1 MKIKMV
7 DLVTIALSLVV
18 FTIVFAPTD
27 VFAAA
32 NIFDTIQAKMLSTAK
47 DVRKIVYVVAG
58 FGLVMFSVLAIFNK
72 ISFKHLGY
80 IMISLSLLAMMTPFI
95 NYFSGAGLDESDFN
109 YGDFIIES
117 SDASSYSNAGN
128 QQSCEPNCPTEGGE
142 GFGGDYAD
150 GSDPF
155 APGGGETD
163 PFNPGGGDSGAGS
176 GGNGA
181 GGVGG
186 NYGGSGGDY
195 AGGDDVPTIDGG
207 VLDEVVV
214 TAEGKK
220 LPQIEFPGVTSPT
233 LPGELAPIPPTYS
246 EPPAQNQK
254 PLKDRIRDAITWGQG
269 AIATVD
275 NAIDTYEST
284 VAAVDAVVTGAEQ
297 VGNILN
303 GDGNIVDKLGGISS
317 TIGSTIDSS
326 GDWLTNA
333 TNEGA
338 SVLDALGAEGAND
351 VAEVITEGINNAQDS
366 AFDWT
371 DMGEDAAAVG
381 RGAIYTG
388 GRLGIGK

>member
-7 DLVTIALSLVV
+7 DLVKIALSLVV
-18 FTIVFAPTD
+18 FTLVFAPTE

-47 DVRKIVYVVAG
+47 DVRKIVYVVSG

-109 YGDFIIES
+109 YGDFIVES
-117 SDASSYSNAGN
+117 SDGSSYSNADN
-128 QQSCEPNCPTEGGE
+128 QQSCEPNCPTESGDSS
-142 GFGGDYAD
+142 GGDYAS

-155 APGGGETD
+155 APEGEGSD
-163 PFNPGGGDSGAGS
+163 PFNPNGGGS
-176 GGNGA
+176 GGIGS
-181 GGVGG
+181 GTG
-186 NYGGSGGDY
+186 GGSGSGYGAGGDY
-195 AGGDDVPTIDGG
+195 AGGEEPTYDGG
-207 VLDEVVV
+207 MIDEVVV
-214 TAEGKK
+214 TAEGPK
-220 LPQIEFPGVTSPT
+220 LPQIELPGLAPSPLPDT
-233 LPGELAPIPPTYS
+233 LPPIPPTYS
-246 EPPAQNQK
+246 EPSGKDKK
-254 PLKDRIRDAITWGQG
+254 PLKDKIRDAITWGQG

-317 TIGSTIDSS
+317 AIGSTIDSS

-338 SVLDALGAEGAND
+338 SVLDALGAEGATD
-351 VAEVITEGINNAQDS
+351 VAGVITEGITNAQDS

-371 DMGEDAAAVG
+371 DMGEDAAALG

-388 GRLGIGK
+388 GRVGIGK

>member
-7 DLVTIALSLVV
+7 DLVKIALSLVV
-18 FTIVFAPTD
+18 LTLVFTPTE

-47 DVRKIVYVVAG
+47 DVRKIVYVVSG

-117 SDASSYSNAGN
+117 SDASSYSNAAN
-128 QQSCEPNCPTEGGE
+128 QQNCEPNCPTES
-142 GFGGDYAD
+142 
-150 GSDPF
+150 GS
-155 APGGGETD
+155 
-163 PFNPGGGDSGAGS
+163 S
-176 GGNGA
+176 
-181 GGVGG
+181 
-186 NYGGSGGDY
+186 SGGDY
-195 AGGDDVPTIDGG
+195 AGGSDPFAPEGESSDPFNPNGGGAGGAGNSSGGSGSGTGYAGGDDAPTIDGG
-207 VLDEVVV
+207 MIDEVVV
-214 TAEGKK
+214 TAEGPK
-220 LPQIEFPGVTSPT
+220 LPQIELPGLEPSPLPDT
-233 LPGELAPIPPTYS
+233 LPPIPPTYS
-246 EPPAQNQK
+246 EPPAKDKK
-254 PLKDRIRDAITWGQG
+254 PLKDRIKDAITWGQG

-317 TIGSTIDSS
+317 AVGSTIDSS

-333 TNEGA
+333 ANEGA
-338 SVLDALGAEGAND
+338 SVLDALGAEGATD
-351 VAEVITEGINNAQDS
+351 VADVITEGINNAQDS